1 MVKKEPTVPP
11 TSMTTSKTAEVK
23 TILGTMTFGWSY
35 SSEDMAENESEKLL
49 DFFIEEVEKG
59 TSSSSSSSSSLIE
72 LDTAIAYAGGN
83 TEEILGRIF
92 SRMPKEKLLKLS
104 VATKANPWGE
114 KMASVAGEG
123 GLRAEKFRAQV
134 GKSLTALDPKSI
146 DILYLHAPD
155 SETTLYDVLETAQGL
170 YRSGAF
176 KYLGLSNMS
185 AWEVVRAHAIC
196 KENQWIVPTIYQGMY
211 NPLTRQVEPELIPA
225 LKSLNM
231 RFVAYNPLAG
241 GLLTGKHEK
250 LLSASGGGGD
260 DEGIKAGRFK
270 NNEMYKARFWNEAYF
285 EAVEVIKKA
294 AEEEGITPTE
304 ASLRWMYFNSKL
316 SGAKGDAVIIGAS
329 SITQCRENLLASRKG
344 PLSEK
349 LVNAFDEGYEL
360 VKSVQPPYFR
370 GHFLL

>member
-1 MVKKEPTVPP
+1 M
-11 TSMTTSKTAEVK
+11 
-23 TILGTMTFGWSY
+23 GG
-35 SSEDMAENESEKLL
+35 EDGK
-49 DFFIEEVEKG
+49 
-59 TSSSSSSSSSLIE
+59 
-72 LDTAIAYAGGN
+72 
-83 TEEILGRIF
+83 R
-92 SRMPKEKLLKLS
+92 R
-104 VATKANPWGE
+104 
-114 KMASVAGEG
+114 GEG

-134 GKSLTALDPKSI
+134 GKEFNGTRSKKYRYFVFTRS
-146 DILYLHAPD
+146 D

-294 AEEEGITPTE
+294 AEEEE
-304 ASLRWMYFNSKL
+304 
-316 SGAKGDAVIIGAS
+316 
-329 SITQCRENLLASRKG
+329 
-344 PLSEK
+344 
-349 LVNAFDEGYEL
+349 
-360 VKSVQPPYFR
+360 
-370 GHFLL
+370 